1 MFICLDQIYHEVG
14 VFFGTYIMVIE
25 DLKVKLDIEK
35 FALLELTA
43 TEA

>member
-1 MFICLDQIYHEVG
+1 MELWS
-14 VFFGTYIMVIE
+14 FFGTYIMVIE

-35 FALLELTA
+35 FALHELTA